1 MNNYYKAS
9 LLFTMTLAL
18 SFGFMHL
25 FIPEH
30 SFERL
35 HIFMFNLCSGG
46 TILLYYSESRD
57 NPSYFTLAF
66 FVLSM
71 CYAILAYLN
80 YYLPAIFVAAIL
92 FVLVERVRI
101 QTFSFF
107 PYQFFSKTAGVS
119 KKFHHA
125 SLLCLSIGLIISI
138 LAICNHEYFLI
149 IKSEKF
155 QLDTF
160 FLGFSFPLS
169 LITLSVM
176 FSLMDNTND
185 LQYKIISEIDFWAIN
200 LGVIIFFIFILL
212 GSWILEL
219 IISIVLLI
227 AVCSV
232 LFLYVRY
239 GHSHQTKAFLT
250 SGIIFLVFT
259 ALTGIAYIV
268 NYFTSVS
275 IDKTVLLRFHTILSL
290 YGWNLSGLAVI
301 CRYKDFPIQLH
312 SNATIAIHWVTV
324 ALLAPLGYY
333 YPVFSILAIISYAY
347 FLYVMFFS
355 KIATVGDS
363 ISTD

>member
-1 MNNYYKAS
+1 MNNYYKAC

-25 FIPEH
+25 FVPGH

-46 TILLYYSESRD
+46 TILLYYSENKE
-57 NPSYFTLAF
+57 NPSFFTLLF
-66 FVLSM
+66 FALSL
-71 CYAILAYLN
+71 CYAILAFLN
-80 YYLPAIFVAAIL
+80 NYLPAILIAIIL

-101 QTFSFF
+101 KTFSFF

-138 LAICNHEYFLI
+138 LAICNHEYFLLI
-149 IKSEKF
+149 QSEKF

-176 FSLMDNTND
+176 FSLMDNIND

-200 LGVIIFFIFILL
+200 LGVIIFFGFILL

-219 IISIVLLI
+219 IISIILLV

-232 LFLYVRY
+232 LFLYVKY
-239 GHSHQTKAFLT
+239 GHIHQPKAFLT

-259 ALTGIAYIV
+259 ALTGIAYII
-268 NYFTSVS
+268 NYFMPIS
-275 IDKTVLLRFHTILSL
+275 IDKTVILRFHTILSL

-312 SNATIAIHWVTV
+312 SKATVTIHWITV
-324 ALLAPLGYY
+324 GLLAPLGYY
-333 YPVFSILAIISYAY
+333 YQLFSIIAIIAYAY

-355 KIATVGDS
+355 KIVPKS
-363 ISTD
+363 S